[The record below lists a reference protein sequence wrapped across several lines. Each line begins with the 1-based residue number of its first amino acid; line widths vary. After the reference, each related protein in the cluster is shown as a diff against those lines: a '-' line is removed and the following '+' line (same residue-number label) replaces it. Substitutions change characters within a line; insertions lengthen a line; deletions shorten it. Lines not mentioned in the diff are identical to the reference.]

1 MSSESTKHNLFLVIF
16 AGTALKL
23 EKAGSTFSSFN
34 VHPCYP
40 LQQQPA
46 SILFTDAPSPQN
58 RCTRVQSRVSLTT
71 PFQLS
76 EAKQKNNNLC
86 KCYRNT
92 VNTGDTQTSLFPIF
106 F

>member
-1 MSSESTKHNLFLVIF
+1 MIF

-34 VHPCYP
+34 PCPSLLSAATATCEY
-40 LQQQPA
+40 
-46 SILFTDAPSPQN
+46 LFTDAPSPQN

-76 EAKQKNNNLC
+76 EAKQKKKNLC
-86 KCYRNT
+86 KSYRNT
-92 VNTGDTQTSLFPIF
+92 VNTGDTQTSLFPEGGKSDV
-106 F
+106 